1 MSHTPGR
8 HRRQKG
14 SSPDLESLAAHALRP
29 ANGTQQREAF
39 REGLRASMLR
49 DFDRAG
55 LPVKV
60 ATAMRAE
67 DADGSFSPKVYALGD
82 GVTIAHIE
90 SLDAAEREAAADQ
103 LAAIVARNAART

>member
-1 MSHTPGR
+1 MSNAPGR

-49 DFDRAG
+49 DFDRVG

-60 ATAMRAE
+60 APTVRAE
-67 DADGSFSPKVYALGD
+67 DADGSLAPNVYALGD

-90 SLDAAEREAAADQ
+90 SLDTDERGAAARK